1 MLSRR
6 FLLNN
11 TNLLYENTSK
21 IILKNT
27 KKDQVMSL
35 ILFVYHKLGD
45 VISPLGLGRYI
56 PSPCEGCKSDHC
68 EEFSQ
73 TCQRLYE
80 DSR

>member
-35 ILFVYHKLGD
+35 ILFVYQKLGD
-45 VISPLGLGRYI
+45 VILPLVLERYMFCRHGGGI
-56 PSPCEGCKSDHC
+56 SDLRGGFWYIC
-68 EEFSQ
+68 LS
-73 TCQRLYE
+73 
-80 DSR
+80 